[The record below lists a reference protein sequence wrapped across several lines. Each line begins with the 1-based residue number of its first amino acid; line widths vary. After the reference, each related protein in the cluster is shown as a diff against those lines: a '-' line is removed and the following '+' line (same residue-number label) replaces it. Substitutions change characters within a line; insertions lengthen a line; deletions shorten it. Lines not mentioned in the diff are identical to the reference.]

1 METVVRATLIS
12 KSFRETVEEDTP
24 HHHHRETGRKA
35 HDDMGAYLSQPV
47 KEKES
52 SDGGNARVKFG
63 TSAMQGWRTSMEVR
77 PFELAF
83 VSVFCVLAFCVSTLR
98 LRLLVEEVFSKRK
111 QQKPPPLSPPFFSFC
126 FTYYG
131 CLFVVVRRRSFS
143 NTACSHF
150 FASVSSLPPFDASTG
165 FALRGTRLG
174 RGDIFLCRV

>member
-24 HHHHRETGRKA
+24 HRHHRETGRKA

-83 VSVFCVLAFCVSTLR
+83 VCVFCLCVGVLRQHSSPSSFGRFGGGFFKAKTTKASSSFATFFF
-98 LRLLVEEVFSKRK
+98 LLFYLLWVFV
-111 QQKPPPLSPPFFSFC
+111 C
-126 FTYYG
+126 
-131 CLFVVVRRRSFS
+131 RRSS
-143 NTACSHF
+143 SF
-150 FASVSSLPPFDASTG
+150 FLKHCLLTLFRIGIVSSSL
-165 FALRGTRLG
+165 
-174 RGDIFLCRV
+174 